1 MPIYITVLVSQEESG
16 LQIAFEIFCK
26 LQLPFIDGGRFPSY
40 AVVTPNYHPVHLG
53 FFSC

>member
-26 LQLPFIDGGRFPSY
+26 ILQLTLIKLMVEDFQ
-40 AVVTPNYHPVHLG
+40 VMWW
-53 FFSC
+53 